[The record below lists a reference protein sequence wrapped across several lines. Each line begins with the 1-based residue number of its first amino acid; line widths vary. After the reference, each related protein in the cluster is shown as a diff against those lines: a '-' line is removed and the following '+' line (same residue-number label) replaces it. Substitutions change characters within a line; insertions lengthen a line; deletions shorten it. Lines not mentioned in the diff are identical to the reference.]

1 MTNKKYSG
9 YSVEE
14 LLEDKEFV
22 SFVKSLSSSEQW
34 NLFLEQNPASKR
46 ELIKAKEV
54 IGLFNEK
61 SKSLDT
67 ESKDILWQDISRFD
81 KEHSRKR
88 KLHHINRYLK
98 VAAALVLMAAIGSLV
113 YQNLHS
119 NYQSYQFSDA
129 STMQT
134 ENPLLILS
142 NGQQVD
148 IQKTDPNI
156 TVLKD
161 QNAIQVDNDSILTNQ
176 PIIDQATREARFNEI
191 IVPFGK
197 RTRLLLSDGTKV
209 WLNAGSRLAF
219 PQNFEEGKREVFLE
233 GEAIFDVA
241 KRSDVRF
248 LVHTKDFVVNVTGTV
263 FNVTAYSDDASSN
276 AVLAEGKIELTS
288 KGGLFSKETIH
299 MLPGTKVV
307 YDPAS
312 KSMSAQR
319 VNPDDYLSWRDGF
332 MVIRG
337 EKLQEILKKLSRY
350 YNVKMILEDQAVAAE
365 TFSGRLDLKE
375 SPREVLTVISHMVP
389 LSIHELDNKLII
401 KPDSMSE

>member
-22 SFVKSLSSSEQW
+22 SFVKSLHSTDQW
-34 NLFLEQNPASKR
+34 HLFLEQNQESKKD
-46 ELIKAKEV
+46 LIKAKEL

-67 ESKDILWQDISRFD
+67 ESKDSLWMAISSFE
-81 KEHSRKR
+81 KENLRKP
-88 KLHHINRYLK
+88 KLQAINRYLK
-98 VAAALVLMAAIGSLV
+98 VAAAIVLITAIGSLV
-113 YQNLHS
+113 YQNVRS
-119 NYQSYQFSDA
+119 NYRSYQFSDA
-129 STMQT
+129 STLQSG
-134 ENPLLILS
+134 NPLLILS
-142 NGQQVD
+142 NGKQVD

-161 QNAIQVDNDSILTNQ
+161 QNAIQVDNDSIMTNQ
-176 PIIDQATREARFNEI
+176 PVIDKATREVRFNEI

-219 PQNFEEGKREVFLE
+219 PQDFEKGKREVFLE

-241 KRSDVRF
+241 KQADERF
-248 LVHTKDFVVNVTGTV
+248 LVNTNHFTVNVTGTV
-263 FNVTAYSDDASSN
+263 FNVTAYSDDASSS
-276 AVLAEGKIELTS
+276 AVLAEGKIELSS
-288 KGGLFSKETIH
+288 KSSLFSRKTIQ

-307 YDPAS
+307 YDPAG
-312 KSMSAQR
+312 KSMSAQQ

-350 YNVKMILEDQAVAAE
+350 YNVELILEDQAIAAE

-375 SPREVLTVISHMVP
+375 SPQEVLTVISHMVP
-389 LSIHELDNKLII
+389 LSVQELDNKLII
-401 KPDSMSE
+401 KPNSMSE

>member
-9 YSVEE
+9 HSVEE

-22 SFVKSLSSSEQW
+22 AYVKSIRSSGQW
-34 NLFLEQNPASKR
+34 NLFLEQNLESKR
-46 ELIKAKEV
+46 ELNKAKE
-54 IGLFNEK
+54 IICLFNEENK
-61 SKSLDT
+61 TLDT
-67 ESKDILWQDISRFD
+67 ERKDSLWKDIQDFD
-81 KEHSRKR
+81 KENSRKLKIR
-88 KLHHINRYLK
+88 QINWYLK
-98 VAAALVLMAAIGSLV
+98 IAASILLVAAIGSLA
-113 YQNLHS
+113 YLYNHS
-119 NYQSYQFSDA
+119 NEPNFQFSEA
-129 STMQT
+129 TSLQT
-134 ENPLLILS
+134 GNPLLILS
-142 NGQQVD
+142 NGQKVD
-148 IQKTDPNI
+148 IQKSDPNI

-176 PIIDQATREARFNEI
+176 PLTDKTDQEARYNEI

-219 PQNFEEGKREVFLE
+219 PQNFEGNKREVFLE

-241 KRSDVRF
+241 KRPGERF
-248 LVHTKDFVVNVTGTV
+248 LVNTNDFIVNVTGTV
-263 FNVTAYSDDASSN
+263 FNVTAYSDDASSS

-288 KGGLFSKETIH
+288 KGSLFSTKTIH

-312 KSMSAQR
+312 KSMNTLA
-319 VNPDDYLSWRDGF
+319 VDPNDYLSWRDGF
-332 MVIRG
+332 MVIHG

-350 YNVKMILEDQAVAAE
+350 YNVKMILDDQAVAAE

-375 SPREVLTVISHMVP
+375 SPQEVLTVISRMVP
-389 LSIHELDNKLII
+389 LSVQELNNNLII
-401 KPDSMSE
+401 KPNSMSE